1 MNTMLIDRGITAGSV
16 VSIKLFSGEEI
27 IARLDEQ
34 TDTVYKLSKPMVIA
48 MGPNGPGLVP
58 FMFTVGMSQSVPVN
72 RAAVSVI
79 TVSDKQFA
87 DQYVSST
94 TGIQML

>member
-1 MNTMLIDRGITAGSV
+1 MLITRGIVNGSV

-34 TDTVYKLSKPMVIA
+34 TETVYKLTRPMVIA
-48 MGPNGPGLVP
+48 MGPNGPGLMP
-58 FMFTVGMSQSVPVN
+58 FMFTVGAEQSVPVN
-72 RAAVSVI
+72 RSAVSVI
-79 TVSDKQFA
+79 TESDKQFA

-94 TGIQML
+94 TGIQMV